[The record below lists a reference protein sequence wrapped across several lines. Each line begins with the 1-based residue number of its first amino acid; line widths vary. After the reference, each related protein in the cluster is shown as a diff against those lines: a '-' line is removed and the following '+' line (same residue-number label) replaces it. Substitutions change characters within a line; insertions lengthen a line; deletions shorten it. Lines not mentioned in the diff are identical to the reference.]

1 MSVTDHESSA
11 REHTRS
17 HPVGCAILT
26 VSDTRTT
33 ETDKG
38 GPLAAKILIEAGYGV
53 VDQRLVKDE
62 PQAITDQIKKWI
74 ADQQIN
80 VILTTGGTGIAPRDT
95 TIEAL
100 RNLLT
105 AELEGFGELFR
116 MLSYQEIGSAA
127 MLSRAVGGLI
137 ASNTDAGAD
146 TFIFAIPGSPAAVK
160 LAVEKLIAP
169 QLGHLVWQRR

>member
-1 MSVTDHESSA
+1 MSVSDHESSA
-11 REHTRS
+11 NEHTRS

-26 VSDTRTT
+26 ISDTRTT

-38 GPLAAKILIEAGYGV
+38 GPLAAEMLIEAGHLV
-53 VDQRLVKDE
+53 VEQHLVKDE
-62 PQAITDQIKKWI
+62 PQAIIDQISKWI
-74 ADQQIN
+74 ADQQIS
-80 VILTTGGTGIAPRDT
+80 VIITTGGTGIAPRDT
-95 TIEAL
+95 TIEAV

-105 AELEGFGELFR
+105 TELEGFGELFR

-127 MLSRAVGGLI
+127 MLSRAIGGLI
-137 ASNTDAGAD
+137 TSNADAGSD
-146 TFIFAIPGSPAAVK
+146 TFIFAIPGSPKAVK